1 METERLQ
8 LRPWREEDAEGLYR
22 LASDPEVGPR
32 AGWSPHRNIG
42 ESLEV
47 IRTLLNNDHTWAIR
61 LGRRQP
67 ACENLERRQLA
78 CENLG
83 RRQPACENPSSP
95 IVGCICYY
103 LPSESNIG
111 IGPHDAEVGYWVGRP
126 WWNQGIATEALRLI
140 IDYCFIEKGF
150 HTLWADHF
158 PDNPASGRVLQKCGF
173 RDTGRRNLI
182 SHLAIGADRPVK
194 VMRLDRPTSNHME

>member
-8 LRPWREEDAEGLYR
+8 LRPWHEEDAEELYR

-42 ESLEV
+42 ESREV
-47 IRTLLNNDHTWAIR
+47 IRTIFANDHTWAIVR
-61 LGRRQP
+61 K
-67 ACENLERRQLA
+67 ASDE
-78 CENLG
+78 
-83 RRQPACENPSSP
+83 P
-95 IVGCICYY
+95 IGCICYY

-111 IGPHDAEVGYWVGRP
+111 IGPHDVEVGYWVGRP

-140 IDYCFIEKGF
+140 IDYCFNEKGF

-173 RDTGRRNLI
+173 RDSGQQNLS
-182 SHLAIGADRPVK
+182 SHLASGVGRPVK
-194 VMRLDRPTSNHME
+194 VMRLDRPSTNHME

>member
-1 METERLQ
+1 MRMETEQIL
-8 LRPWREEDAEGLYR
+8 LRPWREKDAERLYL

-32 AGWSPHRNIG
+32 AGWSPHRNIC
-42 ESLEV
+42 ESREV
-47 IRTLLNNDHTWAIR
+47 IRTIFANDHTWAIVR
-61 LGRRQP
+61 K
-67 ACENLERRQLA
+67 ASDE
-78 CENLG
+78 
-83 RRQPACENPSSP
+83 P
-95 IVGCICYY
+95 IGCICYY

-140 IDYCFIEKGF
+140 IDYCFIEKGI

-158 PDNPASGRVLQKCGF
+158 PDNPASGCVLQKCGF

>member
-1 METERLQ
+1 METERLL
-8 LRPWREEDAEGLYR
+8 LRPWREEDAEELYR

-42 ESLEV
+42 ESREV

-67 ACENLERRQLA
+67 ACEN
-78 CENLG
+78 
-83 RRQPACENPSSP
+83 PSSP

-103 LPSESNIG
+103 LPCESNIG

-150 HTLWADHF
+150 HTLWADYR

-173 RDTGRRNLI
+173 RDTGRQNLI

>member
-1 METERLQ
+1 MESNRIL
-8 LRPWREEDAEGLYR
+8 LRPWREEDAKELYR
-22 LASDPEVGPR
+22 LASNPEVGPR
-32 AGWSPHRNIG
+32 AGWSPHRNIS
-42 ESLEV
+42 ESREV

-67 ACENLERRQLA
+67 ACENS
-78 CENLG
+78 
-83 RRQPACENPSSP
+83 SSP

-103 LPSESNIG
+103 LPCESNIG

-173 RDTGRRNLI
+173 RDTGRQNLI

-194 VMRLDRPTSNHME
+194 VMRLDRPTSNHLE

>member
-1 METERLQ
+1 METEQIL

-42 ESLEV
+42 ESHEV
-47 IRTLLNNDHTWAIR
+47 IRTIFANDHTWAIVR
-61 LGRRQP
+61 K
-67 ACENLERRQLA
+67 ASDE
-78 CENLG
+78 
-83 RRQPACENPSSP
+83 P
-95 IVGCICYY
+95 IGCICYY

-126 WWNQGIATEALRLI
+126 WWNQGIATEALRQI
-140 IDYCFIEKGF
+140 IDYCFNEKGF
-150 HTLWADHF
+150 HTLWADYR

-173 RDTGRRNLI
+173 RDTGRQNLI

-194 VMRLDRPTSNHME
+194 VMRLDRPTSNHKE

>member
-1 METERLQ
+1 MEAEQIL

-42 ESLEV
+42 ESREV
-47 IRTLLNNDHTWAIR
+47 IRTLLNNDHTWAIVR
-61 LGRRQP
+61 K
-67 ACENLERRQLA
+67 ASDE
-78 CENLG
+78 
-83 RRQPACENPSSP
+83 P
-95 IVGCICYY
+95 IGCICYY

-173 RDTGRRNLI
+173 RDTGRQNLI

-194 VMRLDRPTSNHME
+194 VMRLDKPQHSGFCLVK

>member
-1 METERLQ
+1 MKMETERIL
-8 LRPWREEDAEGLYR
+8 LRPWCEEDAEGLYI
-22 LASDPEVGPR
+22 LASDHEVGPR

-42 ESLEV
+42 ESREV
-47 IRTLLNNDHTWAIR
+47 IRTLLNNDHTWAIVR
-61 LGRRQP
+61 K
-67 ACENLERRQLA
+67 ASDE
-78 CENLG
+78 
-83 RRQPACENPSSP
+83 P
-95 IVGCICYY
+95 IGCICYY

-173 RDTGRRNLI
+173 RVTGRQNLI

-194 VMRLDRPTSNHME
+194 VMRLDRPTSNHKE